1 MPLTTKFHK
10 PSALSYAF
18 NYNIPHMRRL
28 KTVTLN
34 IFMVFYI
41 VVSCACAGNHK
52 NRSWYT
58 YSECGTAISLCLFVF
73 WLLINWGIFLL
84 VSGCNLEFEWR
95 WKPARSTHSFGDLSF
110 QVSFSFVSHRLRV
123 AALGTGPNLLNLRL
137 SRSQVTRPLAI
148 YVPYISSAFSKI
160 VWHHSFSSSFMTRE
174 FFTISLLRH
183 SKSTLSGDDQWCYF
197 TFLTTCP
204 QGKLDMKIGC
214 PV

>member
-1 MPLTTKFHK
+1 MWNGNQFVSFCFL
-10 PSALSYAF
+10 AF
-18 NYNIPHMRRL
+18 NKLGNLPPCIWLQLGIRVKVEARQINAFLWRLVIPSQFF
-28 KTVTLN
+28 
-34 IFMVFYI
+34 ICQPY
-41 VVSCACAGNHK
+41 
-52 NRSWYT
+52 
-58 YSECGTAISLCLFVF
+58 
-73 WLLINWGIFLL
+73 
-84 VSGCNLEFEWR
+84 
-95 WKPARSTHSFGDLSF
+95 
-110 QVSFSFVSHRLRV
+110 RLRV

-137 SRSQVTRPLAI
+137 SRSQVTRPLAT